1 VTFDPVTLGLLIA
14 ILSVAAF
21 VNGTIGLGYA
31 LLGVNALAVVL
42 GAKDAVIVISLLAP
56 ILSSVQAWYH
66 RVHAPI
72 WRRLRSLLAGAFV
85 GSVGGALLL
94 TILPAPAISLALGLF
109 TLWYVYTAFRV
120 DRPPM
125 TGVAER
131 RLAPVVGLVAGT
143 TNGAVGASG
152 PILGAYLSAIGLRGP
167 EFAFGISLVFF
178 SMSLVRLG
186 TLAVLGQYT
195 IALVVAAAVLVLPSL
210 GAQRLGFWLQRRV
223 PVRTLYRL
231 VLLVLLVGSL
241 NLIWR
246 GLSGLL
252 A

>member
-1 VTFDPVTLGLLIA
+1 VTLDPLTLGLLIA
-14 ILSVAAF
+14 VVSVAAF
-21 VNGTIGLGYA
+21 INGTIGLGYA

-66 RVHAPI
+66 RAHASTA
-72 WRRLRSLLAGAFV
+72 RRLRSLLLGAFI
-85 GSVGGALLL
+85 GSLAGVFLL
-94 TILPAPAISLALGLF
+94 IVLPAPAISLALGLF
-109 TLWYVYTAFRV
+109 TVWYVVTALRV
-120 DRPPM
+120 ERPPM
-125 TGVAER
+125 TGGAER
-131 RLAPVVGLVAGT
+131 RLAPLVGFVAGT

-152 PILGAYLSAIGLRGP
+152 PILGAYLTAIGLRGA

-195 IALVVAAAVLVLPSL
+195 LALVVAAAVLVLPSL
-210 GAQRLGFWLQRRV
+210 GAQRIGFWLQGRV

-246 GLSGLL
+246 GLTGLL